1 MRGDKTTTGATSAQ
15 TASDVPA
22 APHSQHLHRGKRGRA
37 STAALWIIALALVAI
52 AIMLGLRLFLPGGT
66 QSVLVQFS
74 DLSGRVQLEYCP
86 TLPASF
92 EAVAYTDD
100 LLADTGIIPVRVTA
114 DVCGAPEFDDG
125 LWIYLHRSA
134 VTLASTTQR

>member
-1 MRGDKTTTGATSAQ
+1 
-15 TASDVPA
+15 
-22 APHSQHLHRGKRGRA
+22 
-37 STAALWIIALALVAI
+37 
-52 AIMLGLRLFLPGGT
+52 MLGARLFLPGGT

-92 EAVAYTDD
+92 EAVAHTSD
-100 LLADTGIIPVRVTA
+100 LLADTGVIPVRVTS

-134 VTLASTTQR
+134 VTLASTTPR